1 MMQEK
6 MKELG
11 YTPAERRQVQK
22 QLLIMAQSPYC
33 PLGQS
38 QSTFVSFASVL
49 DDEVSHYNNFEAA
62 IRKIN
67 ARREIPPCYFPG
79 RQGSLFLVGSMGKDM
94 DQHNFWG
101 FHPSPEMSRE
111 GQALATLAAKVLING
126 VMTASEPIPSIENLA
141 ADTAES
147 RQLFQAMEAN
157 GREIYRQITA
167 ESIALHCRK
176 NEER

>member
-1 MMQEK
+1 M
-6 MKELG
+6 
-11 YTPAERRQVQK
+11 
-22 QLLIMAQSPYC
+22 
-33 PLGQS
+33 
-38 QSTFVSFASVL
+38 
-49 DDEVSHYNNFEAA
+49 SHYNNFEAA

-147 RQLFQAMEAN
+147 RRLFRVMETN

-167 ESIALHCRK
+167 ESVALHCRK
-176 NEER
+176 NEERIKFFSHYLAKKAFFSAKIVNKNQKAFETEALFG

>member
-1 MMQEK
+1 M
-6 MKELG
+6 
-11 YTPAERRQVQK
+11 
-22 QLLIMAQSPYC
+22 
-33 PLGQS
+33 
-38 QSTFVSFASVL
+38 
-49 DDEVSHYNNFEAA
+49 SHYNNFEAA

-147 RQLFQAMEAN
+147 RRLFRVMETN

-167 ESIALHCRK
+167 ESVALHCRK